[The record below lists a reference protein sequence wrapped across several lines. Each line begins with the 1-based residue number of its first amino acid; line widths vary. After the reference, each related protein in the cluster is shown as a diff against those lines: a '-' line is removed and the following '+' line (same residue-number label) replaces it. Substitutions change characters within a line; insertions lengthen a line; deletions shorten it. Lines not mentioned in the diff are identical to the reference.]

1 MEIDVI
7 SRTRHPGIGT
17 FMKRYLEQPGELES
31 PEVLLV

>member
-17 FMKRYLEQPGELES
+17 FMKRYLEQPGGLES
-31 PEVLLV
+31 PEVLVV